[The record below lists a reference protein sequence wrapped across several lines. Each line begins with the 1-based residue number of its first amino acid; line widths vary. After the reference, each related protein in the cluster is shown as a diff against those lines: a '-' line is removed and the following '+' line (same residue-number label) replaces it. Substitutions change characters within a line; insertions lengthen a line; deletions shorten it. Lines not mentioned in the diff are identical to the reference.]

1 MIINFIL
8 KKLIRLKNS
17 SKVLKFF
24 YYYHYLFHDKKL
36 GDIGFDFTKK
46 KSRLDIVQN
55 IIKKKIIRNILRL
68 DVLMMNYLII

>member
-24 YYYHYLFHDKKL
+24 YYYHSLIHDKKL

-46 KSRLDIVQN
+46 KSRLEIVQN
-55 IIKKKIIRNILRL
+55 IIEKKIIKNILRL